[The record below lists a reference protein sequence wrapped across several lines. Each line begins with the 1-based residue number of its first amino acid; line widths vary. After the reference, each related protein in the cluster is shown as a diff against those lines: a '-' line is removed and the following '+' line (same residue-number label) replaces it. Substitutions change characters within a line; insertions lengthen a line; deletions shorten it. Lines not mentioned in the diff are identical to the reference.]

1 MHLVYCQ
8 KFYKIIVSNFSW
20 ILCTDVP
27 REIIDNRY
35 AKFQGV
41 NKVHYGLDENGEFFK
56 CFLKYLPVIKIY
68 VYHYYYYY
76 SYYYY
81 YY

>member
-20 ILCTDVP
+20 ILCIDVP
-27 REIIDNRY
+27 REIIDKRY
-35 AKFQGV
+35 AKFRGV

-56 CFLKYLPVIKIY
+56 CFLNLIKTY

-81 YY
+81 YYY

>member
-27 REIIDNRY
+27 REIIDNRH
-35 AKFQGV
+35 AKFRGV

-56 CFLKYLPVIKIY
+56 RFLNLIKTY
-68 VYHYYYYY
+68 MYHYYYYY
-76 SYYYY
+76 YYYY
-81 YY
+81 HYY

>member
-20 ILCTDVP
+20 ILCIDVP
-27 REIIDNRY
+27 REIIDKRY
-35 AKFQGV
+35 AKFRGV

-56 CFLKYLPVIKIY
+56 RFLNLIKTY
-68 VYHYYYYY
+68 MYHYYYYY
-76 SYYYY
+76 YYYY
-81 YY
+81 YHYY